1 MKTKFLTAGLIAALM
16 VPGAALAQTRGEVR
30 ESRQDVREEQR
41 ELRQAQRYGDRDDV
55 RDERRDV
62 REARQELRE
71 DRRDWRQESRYQN
84 YRAPFRYQQFRVG
97 TTLRSNY
104 YAPAYRPSYDSRWG
118 VPRAGRNLTYVRHY
132 NDLLLVNERNGR
144 VVKVYRNHFNWR
156 R

>member
-16 VPGAALAQTRGEVR
+16 VPGAALAQSRGEVR

-41 ELRQAQRYGDRDDV
+41 ELRQAQRYGDRGDV
-55 RDERRDV
+55 REERRDV

-97 TTLRSNY
+97 STLRSNY

>member
-1 MKTKFLTAGLIAALM
+1 MKSKFLTAGLIAAMM
-16 VPGAALAQTRGEVR
+16 VPAVAQAQTREIR
-30 ESRQDVREEQR
+30 KDRQELREEQR
-41 ELRQAQRYGDRDDV
+41 DLRNAQRYGDRGDV
-55 RDERRDV
+55 RDARHDV
-62 REARQELRE
+62 RDARKDLRE
-71 DRRDWRQESRYQN
+71 SQRDWRRDTRYQN

-97 TTLRSNY
+97 ATLRPTY
-104 YAPAYRPSYDSRWG
+104 YAPAYRPSWDSRWG

>member
-1 MKTKFLTAGLIAALM
+1 MKTKFLTVGLIAALM
-16 VPGAALAQTRGEVR
+16 VPGVASGQTRGEVR
-30 ESRQDVREEQR
+30 DSRQDVREEQR

-55 RDERRDV
+55 REERRDV
-62 REARQELRE
+62 RNARQELRE

-97 TTLRSNY
+97 ATLRSNY